1 MRDKHLL
8 TTVLFFALLVIKP
21 NLICGE
27 TVLFSDMNLHLN
39 FTIDLSLREATVGTD
54 LATDHSNALAYP
66 EHNDPYWEQQ
76 QFEYFWH
83 NIVIPSTIV
92 YEGNTY
98 PVTRI
103 GRNAFYTETGIYTIS
118 LPETIES
125 IGKYAFYFCVNL
137 QSINIPDNVTIIESG
152 TFVLCSS
159 LTSLSLP
166 TGITTI
172 QDQAFSDCYGLEE
185 INIPGTC
192 TYIGEEAFKWCRSL
206 RKLTIEDGTSTL
218 QCEYTRGLGIEY
230 QGIDEP
236 KYRGLFADCPIKELY
251 LGRNLSYPTIGNK
264 LYNPFYCIT
273 NYGVSSSGFQ
283 TQTGKTFDSVIFG
296 PSVTD
301 IPDEL
306 FYYSFIKN
314 EIVLPS
320 GLKSIGA
327 RAFSNINYSDGTA
340 TLSQYKLTLPESVET
355 LGVNCFTYSG
365 LRFLYS
371 NAVTPPVS
379 DSPISSFTVVVPEN
393 SGTSYRIE
401 PNWKSS
407 VIIDPADE
415 VLTINV
421 RTAGSLY
428 DRILAQNKQLA
439 DVIRLKLKGSLD
451 ETDWNKIREMTRMYE
466 LDLSELELDTIPNGI
481 LSGLNNINT
490 LMLPN
495 TTKKI
500 SASAFT
506 DCSHLTGVFHIPS
519 SCTEIG
525 DNAFRKTSIE
535 GLDYDGSINI
545 GQGAFSYCKLL
556 NEIEIKGETTIV
568 GESAFSSS
576 GLRRITIGKGVEL
589 GEDAFGFNYKLT
601 ELVIK
606 DSVSTIGGEAFQ
618 YCKAL
623 RKIVFEGRVNHIGE
637 NIFKLCDSLSE
648 VHVTNASLWS
658 QLPFPESS
666 APLHLGA
673 KLYMNGKPVK
683 NVELSNDVVFIS
695 NYSFYGC
702 DSIESI
708 ALGNGLRNIQP
719 YAFYGCKNLAEINI
733 PSSMISIGAYAF
745 ANCEKV
751 VSLDIPTTIESIGSY
766 AFQNCI
772 GMEKVVAHWKDPITI
787 EAYTTFKGVNSN
799 CYLYIP
805 IGTASKYST
814 AGWNLPNLKAAG
826 ILSISGNLGGSIS
839 CYDVTITNREDEI
852 FFNPYQSFNI
862 SFIPENGYHLKKVRM
877 NGLDVTNTLDNN
889 NLFIEEPEEDFS
901 VSVVFADDNIATGDV
916 NGDGD
921 INSQDVLAVANY
933 ILKSPPET
941 FYDYAADMN
950 DDDIIN
956 ITDAVIIESLY
967 NNQ

>member
-66 EHNDPYWEQQ
+66 EHNDPYWEQE

-83 NIVIPSTIV
+83 NIDIPSTIV

-306 FYYSFIKN
+306 FYYSFIN
-314 EIVLPS
+314 NDIVLPS
-320 GLKSIGA
+320 GLISIGA
-327 RAFSNINYSDGTA
+327 RAFSNIDYGDASG
-340 TLSQYKLTLPESVET
+340 TLSQFRLSLPET
-355 LGVNCFTYSG
+355 LERIGEDCFRYSG
-365 LRFLYS
+365 LRILDCTME
-371 NAVTPPVS
+371 TPPS
-379 DSPISSFTVVVPEN
+379 LNAPIGPYNVFVPEN
-393 SGTSYRIE
+393 AGINYRADQ
-401 PNWKSS
+401 NWKSCF
-407 VIIDPADE
+407 IIDPADE
-415 VLTINV
+415 ILTINV
-421 RTAGSLY
+421 RTPGSLY
-428 DRILAQNKQLA
+428 DRIIAQNKQLG
-439 DVIRLKLKGSLD
+439 DILRLKIKGNPD
-451 ETDWNKIREMTRMYE
+451 DTDWNIVRQMSKMYE
-466 LDLSELELDTIPNGI
+466 LDLSELEFETIPNG
-481 LSGLNNINT
+481 LFNGLNNLST
-490 LMLPN
+490 LSLPN
-495 TTKKI
+495 TVTTI
-500 SASAFT
+500 PASAFNGCT
-506 DCSHLTGVFHIPS
+506 NLTGIFHIPS

-525 DNAFRKTSIE
+525 EFAFRKTAIE
-535 GLDYDGSINI
+535 GLDYEGSLII
-545 GQGAFSYCKLL
+545 GRGAFGYCKTL
-556 NEIEIKGETTIV
+556 NEVVIKGENTQV
-568 GESAFSSS
+568 GESAFTGC
-576 GLRRITIGKGVEL
+576 GLKKVTIEEGVEL
-589 GEDAFGFNYKLT
+589 EDEAFSFNHKLT
-601 ELVIK
+601 EIILR
-606 DSVSTIGGEAFQ
+606 DGVSSIGNLAFQ
-618 YCKAL
+618 YCEVL
-623 RKIVFEGRVNHIGE
+623 RKVVFDGWVNEIGE
-637 NIFKLCDSLSE
+637 NIFNMCRSLSE
-648 VHVTNASLWS
+648 VHITNASLWC
-658 QLPFPESS
+658 QLPFPSTS
-666 APLHLGA
+666 APLNCGA
-673 KLYMNGKPVK
+673 KLYMDGNIITD
-683 NVELSNDVVFIS
+683 VEISDDVTSIGS
-695 NYSFYGC
+695 YSFYGC
-702 DSIESI
+702 DNLNSISF
-708 ALGNGLRNIQP
+708 GSGLKNIQP
-719 YAFYGCKNLAEINI
+719 YAFYGCKNLVDINF
-733 PSSMISIGAYAF
+733 PSSLISIGSSAF
-745 ANCEKV
+745 ANCDNI
-751 VSLDIPTTIESIGSY
+751 VSLDIPTTIESIGTS

-772 GMEKVVAHWKDPITI
+772 GLEKVVAHWKEPII
-787 EAYTTFKGVNSN
+787 IDNYTTFKNVNSN
-799 CYLYIP
+799 CFLYIP
-805 IGTASKYST
+805 IGTATKYSA

-826 ILSISGNLGGSIS
+826 ILSIMGNIGGSIS

-877 NGLDVTNTLDNN
+877 NGMDVTNTLDNN

-901 VSVVFADDNIATGDV
+901 VSVVFADDNIAMGDV

-950 DDDIIN
+950 NDDDIN
-956 ITDAVIIESLY
+956 ITDAVIIESMY
-967 NNQ
+967 NE